1 MGKKWYERPEPIP
14 AEQIREEVTAD
25 VVVVGLGYAG
35 AAALRAA
42 AEAGA
47 RVVGLEQQEQEKFRS
62 FGRDIGHINSRFL
75 ASRGVP
81 AVDPLD
87 LFNELMLRAGNR
99 ADPTL
104 VMKFVQNCGAAFD
117 WFTDRYGVEGLA
129 DVHVAYW
136 PTGAERFKA
145 EPGKRYNGYRFWN
158 GTAQFPDRMGWPGG
172 PTLPE
177 LLLSKIQAAQAS
189 GAQGRF
195 GASAVD
201 VILDGRQ
208 VRGVCARQ
216 ADGSYARFLA
226 RKGVI
231 LAAGDF
237 AGDPEMFADLVTDMS
252 DLFRPGQAQS
262 FGMGQKGMGIRLGVW
277 AGGRL
282 EPRPIATMGS
292 NTATIPGVS
301 TFGILWLDR
310 NGQRFCNEIF
320 GGPEFAGF
328 PASQMPQGTY
338 YNIFDEHILDDLEW
352 AFPAHQ
358 GFDASNPKA
367 VENLRAAMDRARE
380 TPQDGTRNCEPI
392 LSGICFSYLADNLY
406 SGETPEELTQ
416 NAGIEGELAEHIAGS
431 IRRYNELC
439 AAGRDTDFGKEPC
452 LLRPLEGTLFL
463 QKADMRGLTRPMTT
477 IGGLVTD
484 GTQNVL
490 DQDYEPI
497 PGLYATGNCCG
508 RRFGPQYSTPIAGL
522 SIGFAITLGREVGR
536 DTAHL

>member
-1 MGKKWYERPEPIP
+1 
-14 AEQIREEVTAD
+14 
-25 VVVVGLGYAG
+25 
-35 AAALRAA
+35 
-42 AEAGA
+42 
-47 RVVGLEQQEQEKFRS
+47 
-62 FGRDIGHINSRFL
+62 
-75 ASRGVP
+75 
-81 AVDPLD
+81 
-87 LFNELMLRAGNR
+87 
-99 ADPTL
+99 
-104 VMKFVQNCGAAFD
+104 
-117 WFTDRYGVEGLA
+117 
-129 DVHVAYW
+129 
-136 PTGAERFKA
+136 
-145 EPGKRYNGYRFWN
+145 
-158 GTAQFPDRMGWPGG
+158 
-172 PTLPE
+172 
-177 LLLSKIQAAQAS
+177 
-189 GAQGRF
+189 
-195 GASAVD
+195 
-201 VILDGRQ
+201 
-208 VRGVCARQ
+208 
-216 ADGSYARFLA
+216 
-226 RKGVI
+226 
-231 LAAGDF
+231 
-237 AGDPEMFADLVTDMS
+237 
-252 DLFRPGQAQS
+252 
-262 FGMGQKGMGIRLGVW
+262 
-277 AGGRL
+277 
-282 EPRPIATMGS
+282 
-292 NTATIPGVS
+292 
-301 TFGILWLDR
+301 
-310 NGQRFCNEIF
+310 
-320 GGPEFAGF
+320 
-328 PASQMPQGTY
+328 MPQGTY

-508 RRFGPQYSTPIAGL
+508 RRFGPQYSTPISGL